1 MRIIYMG
8 TPEFAIPGLKI
19 LLENHYTIAAV
30 VTAPDKPRGRGQQ
43 ISFTPVK
50 ELALSHQLLV
60 LQPQHLKD
68 PGFVSTVVDLAP
80 DLIIVV
86 AFRILPKEI
95 FTIPRYGSFNLHA
108 SLLPRYRGAAPIN
121 WAIMDGQQ
129 ETGVTSFLLRETV
142 DTGSI
147 LLQARVRIGAD
158 ETAGELHDKLSLI
171 GAEIVLQ
178 TVRLFELGKAHPRPQ
193 DDTLATPAPKIF
205 KENCKI
211 EWNNSAER
219 VFDFVRGLSPLPCAW
234 TVHEG
239 RILRIYRSAVVQSTD
254 SPSKVPGTLI
264 TVTKNQLVVACAQSA
279 LSIIEIQQEGKKRM
293 SIEDFLRGYKLEAG
307 TILG

>member
-1 MRIIYMG
+1 
-8 TPEFAIPGLKI
+8 
-19 LLENHYTIAAV
+19 
-30 VTAPDKPRGRGQQ
+30 
-43 ISFTPVK
+43 
-50 ELALSHQLLV
+50 
-60 LQPQHLKD
+60 
-68 PGFVSTVVDLAP
+68 
-80 DLIIVV
+80 
-86 AFRILPKEI
+86 
-95 FTIPRYGSFNLHA
+95 
-108 SLLPRYRGAAPIN
+108 
-121 WAIMDGQQ
+121 MDGQQ

-205 KENCKI
+205 RENCKI

>member
-8 TPEFAIPGLKI
+8 TPEFAVPGLKI

-129 ETGVTSFLLRETV
+129 ETGVTSFLLQEKV

-158 ETAGELHDKLSLI
+158 ETAGELHDRLSLI

-205 KENCKI
+205 RENCKI
-211 EWNNSAER
+211 DWNNSAER
-219 VFDFVRGLSPLPCAW
+219 VFNFVRGLSPLPCAW

-239 RILRIYRSAVVQSTD
+239 RILRIYRSAVVQSPD

-264 TVTKNQLVVACAQSA
+264 TVTKNQLVVACAQGA
-279 LSIIEIQQEGKKRM
+279 LSVIEIQQEGKKRM

>member
-205 KENCKI
+205 RENCKI